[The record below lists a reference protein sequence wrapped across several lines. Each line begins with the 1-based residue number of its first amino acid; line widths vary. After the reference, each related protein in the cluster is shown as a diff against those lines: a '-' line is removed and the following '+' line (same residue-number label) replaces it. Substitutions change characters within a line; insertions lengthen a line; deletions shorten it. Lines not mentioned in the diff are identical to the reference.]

1 MQEGTRTQACISR
14 RPVPPRKEKTG
25 QTLIFKEKENKTK
38 QNKTSS
44 IGVSKAFL
52 LCELK
57 KKKKEDSIDLFP
69 PKGSENITIK
79 VDCFILTAVLQV

>member
-57 KKKKEDSIDLFP
+57 KKKGRLNRPISSQRQRKHNY
-69 PKGSENITIK
+69 KG
-79 VDCFILTAVLQV
+79 